1 MKLGFIGTGEITKSV
16 VTGIINSKIKFR
28 KINISRRNNIIS
40 KKLKR
45 KSKKISIFENNQL
58 LIDNS
63 DWIFLA
69 VTPAV
74 GKKILKKLRF
84 SKKNL
89 IISFI
94 STIKMKELRKL
105 IKINVK
111 IIRAIP
117 LPPIALMKGPIPIYP
132 SNKKVRNFFNKIGN
146 TIEIKNENSSINFWA
161 ISSLMAPYYELLY
174 QTSEWLQKKGLNKIS
189 SQKYITSLFSALSD
203 NAVVNSNKDLK
214 ILVKNSQT
222 PNGLNEQTLKY
233 LKNSKFYK
241 KYNNSL
247 DEIFKKLK

>member
-58 LIDNS
+58 LIDKS

-74 GKKILKKLRF
+74 GKKILKKLKF

-94 STIKMKELRKL
+94 ST